1 MMKKSMIPFLA
12 FVVVGLAGCETM
24 PDSESSSAS
33 ASQQGSVSSLE
44 DLIGA
49 RGRSGEEQMEQR
61 GYTWVRTDKSGGSAY
76 SYWREQRSGQ
86 CVSVRTTEGR
96 YASIVYT
103 PDFDCR
109 VR

>member
-1 MMKKSMIPFLA
+1 MMKKSMIPLFA
-12 FVVVGLAGCETM
+12 FVVASLAGCETM
-24 PDSESSSAS
+24 PDSGSNSAS
-33 ASQQGSVSSLE
+33 ASQQGPVSSLE

-49 RGRSGEEQMEQR
+49 RGRSAEEQMEQR
-61 GYTWVRTDKSGGSAY
+61 GYTWVHTDKSGGSAY

-109 VR
+109 AR